1 MTKLYRYSIVYRVLN
16 TKTNAV
22 IDKEF
27 TIKSM
32 YFLNY
37 SDCQSEAVQIMRC
50 PVPSFVKDKLVK
62 NNKANDIM
70 KPFSSAYVVESLY
83 VDDVTYT
90 ELLNNHAL
98 KGVVF

>member
-1 MTKLYRYSIVYRVLN
+1 MYKLYRYSIIYRVLN
-16 TKTNAV
+16 TKTNSV

-27 TIKSM
+27 SVKSM

-37 SDCQSEAVQIMRC
+37 SDCHSEAVQIMRC
-50 PVPSFVKDKLVK
+50 PVPSFVKDRLLK
-62 NNKANDIM
+62 NMLFKDIM
-70 KPFSSAYVVESLY
+70 KPFSSAYTIESLY
-83 VDDVTYT
+83 VDDATYT